1 LLGACEGFEALG
13 LRTMTKH
20 RNIGRRTRKTVR
32 TPATRF
38 AKIQKRLRK
47 LKSAGVRKP

>member
-1 LLGACEGFEALG
+1 
-13 LRTMTKH
+13 MTKR
-20 RNIGRRTRKTVR
+20 RNMGRRGRKIVR

-47 LKSAGVRKP
+47 LKSAGARKS